1 MEIMRVT
8 KIHLMRAILILCLIC
23 IYNQGWTQRAGT
35 ENLVDPG
42 IEKYKIV
49 TDRSR
54 YIVGEDINFRVFN
67 QGPESMKKT
76 KWSSILYLELIS
88 PQGYSFA
95 QAKYELDSLGV
106 SSAIHVPA
114 DLASGLYY
122 LKAYTRWM
130 RNNGPETY
138 SYLSVEIVN
147 PCGRTV
153 VPVDTTSTLS
163 TISLGHA
170 VDQSSGR
177 FVSGSF
183 TGHIKTRSPVSLN
196 LKLSESMLS
205 VDCCVSV
212 IQKGMQKAQWE
223 SLAYINE
230 HKGVRMNHLPETRGV
245 SLVGKVEFP
254 ESGLP
259 ASYAV
264 VYISIM
270 ENERE
275 FYCNFTDSAG
285 RFYFAFP
292 DQYGENELF
301 ISASH
306 HTHDPLKLFIDQDF
320 CKEFL
325 LLPSY
330 PLDVDAHDLEL
341 IQEMSD
347 NVQISKQYYPGLTPS
362 SDTGSVVREFFYGN
376 PTSVIRF
383 DDFIKLPTMGEYFSE
398 VTPQVSIRKSNHG
411 ARLRVLGDHPDLD
424 IFPPLVM
431 IDGVAIA
438 KVESVLAVSPRLI
451 KQIDIVEAPF
461 IRGNITFG
469 GIINIIS
476 RNNDLGFI
484 DLPDSG
490 LLAHYKMLNRNNPPK
505 QSVLQLEQRL
515 PDLRNT
521 LYWNPQIELRP
532 GENIIVNFTTAD
544 TQGEYEFVI
553 RGYDVLGNYFE
564 EAIPF
569 KVDSF

>member
-1 MEIMRVT
+1 
-8 KIHLMRAILILCLIC
+8 MRAILILCLIC
-23 IYNQGWTQRAGT
+23 IYNQGWTQQAGT
-35 ENLVDPG
+35 EDLVDPG

-67 QGPESMKKT
+67 QGPESMKKM
-76 KWSSILYLELIS
+76 KWSSVLYLELIS
-88 PQGYSFA
+88 PQGYSHA
-95 QAKYELDSLGV
+95 RAKYELDSIGV
-106 SSAIHVPA
+106 SSAIHVPEN
-114 DLASGLYY
+114 LASGLYY

-147 PCGRTV
+147 PYSRTV
-153 VPVDTTSTLS
+153 VPVDTTSTFS

-170 VDQSSGR
+170 TDRSSGR

-183 TGHIKTRSPVSLN
+183 TGPIETRSPVSLN
-196 LKLSESMLS
+196 LKRNDSMPS

-212 IQKGMQKAQWE
+212 IRKGMQKAQWE
-223 SLAYINE
+223 SLAYTSELSSERINQ
-230 HKGVRMNHLPETRGV
+230 LPETRGI
-245 SLVGKVEFP
+245 SLAGKVEFS
-254 ESGLP
+254 ESGVP
-259 ASYAV
+259 APYAV
-264 VYISIM
+264 VYITMM

-285 RFYFAFP
+285 RFHFAFP
-292 DQYGENELF
+292 DQYGDNELF
-301 ISASH
+301 ISATH
-306 HTHDPLKLFIDQDF
+306 HTQDPIKLFIDQDF
-320 CKEFL
+320 CKESL

-330 PLDVDAHDLEL
+330 PLDVDAEDLEL
-341 IQEMSD
+341 IQVMSD
-347 NVQISKQYYPGLTPS
+347 NVQISAQYYPGYSPS
-362 SDTGSVVREFFYGN
+362 GDTASPAKDFFYGA

-383 DDFIKLPTMGEYFSE
+383 DDFIKLPTMEEYFSE
-398 VTPQVSIRKSNHG
+398 VTPQVSIRKSSHG

-431 IDGVAIA
+431 IDGVAIG

-451 KQIDIVEAPF
+451 KQIEIVEAPY

-476 RNNDLGFI
+476 RNDDLGFI
-484 DLPDSG
+484 DLPESG
-490 LLAHYKMLNRNNPPK
+490 LLAHYKMFNGNNPQK
-505 QSVLQLEQRL
+505 QRILPLEHRL

-521 LYWNPQIELRP
+521 LYWNPQIELIP
-532 GENIIVNFTTAD
+532 GENKIINFSTAD
-544 TQGEYEFVI
+544 IQGEYELVI
-553 RGYDVLGNYFE
+553 RGYDALGSYFE

-569 KVDSF
+569 TVDSL